1 MSTYLIWFLIGAVF
15 IIAEF
20 IMPTFIMFFFAIG
33 AILVSIITAFSDI
46 TINSQI
52 ILFATFS
59 VLSLVLLRN
68 YVKNIFKGFQSK
80 GNDKYSHNIKEP
92 GDSVAI
98 ISKPI
103 GENSFGEIK
112 YKGTFFKAK
121 ANIAIPEDEMVK
133 VVSKGDEQGSYFIVE
148 QINK

>member
-33 AILVSIITAFSDI
+33 AILVSAITAFSDI

-52 ILFATFS
+52 ILFAIFS
-59 VLSLVLLRN
+59 VLSLLLLRS
-68 YVKNIFKGFQSK
+68 YVKNIFRGFQFR
-80 GNDKYSHNIKEP
+80 GEDKYSHNTNDTDGSI
-92 GDSVAI
+92 AI
-98 ISKPI
+98 VSKPVI
-103 GENSFGEIK
+103 ENGFGEIK
-112 YKGTFFKAK
+112 YKGTYFKAQ
-121 ANIAIPEDEMVK
+121 ADAHIPKDQMVK
-133 VVSKGDEQGSYFIVE
+133 VIGKGDEQGSFLIVE